1 MSETPFHVVRVRTP
15 DGDKEYV
22 TLLSPSVAF
31 SKGLGAEAIIG
42 QLLRPREASQPIVPE
57 VFARN
62 PAFFELMHAVIARES
77 PKLPNCRA
85 EAKSTGEGYLYVIDQ
100 RTPTPQGAV
109 PPDDVIG
116 AFEVKGGEIVAGSY
130 RSNAKH
136 KILSARGFF
145 QLDAPLLACLIEELE
160 TRNRDA

>member
-1 MSETPFHVVRVRTP
+1 MSETPFHVVQVRTP

-31 SKGLGAEAIIG
+31 SKGVG
-42 QLLRPREASQPIVPE
+42 
-57 VFARN
+57 
-62 PAFFELMHAVIARES
+62 
-77 PKLPNCRA
+77 A
-85 EAKSTGEGYLYVIDQ
+85 EAKSTGDGYLYVIDQ

-109 PPDDVIG
+109 PPDDIIG

-130 RSNAKH
+130 RSNANH

-145 QLDAPLLACLIEELE
+145 QLDAPLLACLIQELE